1 MIRTEFMAA
10 LNQVCSERGIEPEQ
24 VLETLKH
31 AILAAYRKDYG
42 NPDDI
47 VAEIDKDTG
56 EVKLLKNGEDVTPP
70 GFGRIAAQT
79 AKQVILQGVR
89 EAEKTA
95 VLVEFSKKVGTLISG
110 MLQRREGDTWIVD
123 IGRTVGLLTP
133 EEQIPSENY
142 RQNQRMKFYLKEIKE
157 KDGKSGII
165 LSRTDPELVKL
176 LFEMEVPEIVS
187 GSVEIK
193 NVAREPGSRSK
204 VAVSS
209 NQEKVDPVGSCV
221 GQRGVRVQ
229 AVTNELG
236 GERMD
241 IIVWNEDAAKFIA
254 AALSPAKVTD
264 ISVNKKK
271 RKAKVE
277 VPEDQL
283 SLAIGKGG
291 QNARLAAKLTG
302 FSIDI
307 KGEKEGKEGE
317 EGGEAPEPPK
327 AVATVA
333 GELSELGLSK
343 RVVNVL
349 SKAGI
354 TTVEKLKKLSS
365 EELSEIK
372 GVGKKAVEEIK
383 KQLKD

>member
-1 MIRTEFMAA
+1 MAA